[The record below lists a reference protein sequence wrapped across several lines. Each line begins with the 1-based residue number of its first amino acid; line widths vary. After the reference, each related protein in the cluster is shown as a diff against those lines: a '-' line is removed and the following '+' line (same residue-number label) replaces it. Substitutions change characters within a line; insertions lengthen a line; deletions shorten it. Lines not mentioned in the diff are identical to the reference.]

1 MSVTVF
7 LELTAKPGLSAEL
20 AAFVADMLPVT
31 RTAQGCEGLV
41 IVRSHRDDH
50 TFAVVQTW
58 RSRELYLAYS
68 NWRQERGDLA
78 PFPRLLDRPPRLE
91 FYDILATY

>member
-20 AAFVADMLPVT
+20 ATFLAEMLPVT
-31 RTAQGCEGLV
+31 RSAQGCEELV
-41 IVRSHRDDH
+41 VVRSHRDDH

-68 NWRQERGDLA
+68 KWRRDRGDLA
-78 PFPRLLDRPPRLE
+78 PFSRLLDGSPRLDY
-91 FYDILATY
+91 YDILATY